1 MKKAILKVRP
11 YRHSSTHKFILDLRA
26 WGKGRMFFKTRAE
39 ADAERLRQLTLL
51 ERHGRAAVGLP
62 QRELSDFITAKQRLA
77 KYGKT
82 ILEAT
87 EHFIAHLQATEK
99 SCKVSALVDEV
110 IAKKTV
116 ETSKGRP
123 ASQDYLVDLNVRL
136 GRFKK
141 DFGERMAATITSEQI
156 EDWLDGLTD
165 EKTGEKLSRTSRS
178 NYTRVLGMMFA
189 YAVKRRYA
197 PTNPLKG
204 IDKPA
209 GDRKPQVITVE
220 QTVRLLEVA
229 SPEALP
235 YFAIGAFA
243 GLRASELERLDWKE
257 IDFEENEIHV
267 TGKTGERHVD
277 MLPNLREW
285 LLPVRKHSGK
295 IAPENFRKHFDQA
308 RETAGIM
315 PWPNNALRHSFGS
328 YHLKHFGND
337 AQTRLQMGHWRDS
350 SVLFGHYRR
359 AVTRR
364 NAERYWNIRPAQ
376 TEKIVPMVA
385 RS

>member
-82 ILEAT
+82 ILDAT
-87 EHFIAHLQATEK
+87 EHFVAHLQATER
-99 SCKVSALVDEV
+99 SCTVSALIDEV
-110 IAKKTV
+110 IAKKTK

-123 ASQDYLVDLNVRL
+123 ASADYITDLNVRL
-136 GRFKK
+136 GRFKN
-141 DFGERMAATITSEQI
+141 DFGECMAAVITSQQI
-156 EDWLDGLTD
+156 EDWLDDLKD
-165 EKTGEKLSRTSRS
+165 ERTGQPLSRTSRS
-178 NYTRVLGMMFA
+178 NYTRALGMMFS

-204 IDKPA
+204 IDKPT
-209 GDRKPQVITVE
+209 GETKPQVLTVE
-220 QTVRLLEVA
+220 QTIRLLEVA
-229 SPEALP
+229 SLEALP

-243 GLRASELERLDWKE
+243 GLRASELEWLDWHN

-285 LLPVRKHSGK
+285 LLPLRRHTGK
-295 IAPENFRKHFDQA
+295 ITPDNFRKLFEQTRA
-308 RETAGIM
+308 TAGIE

-376 TEKIVPMVA
+376 TEKIVPLVA